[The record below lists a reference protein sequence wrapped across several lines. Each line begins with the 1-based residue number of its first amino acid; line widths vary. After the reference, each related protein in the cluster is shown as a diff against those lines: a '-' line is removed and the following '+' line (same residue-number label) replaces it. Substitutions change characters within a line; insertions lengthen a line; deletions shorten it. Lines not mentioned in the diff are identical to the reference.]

1 MIETPIDENGMTY
14 EELSP
19 PAEEVYDMIGD
30 EYYEIPGEPMC
41 YMDNNAT
48 QYDIM
53 TTQRCGFDGT
63 QHGINS
69 THYDIS
75 NATQAGICNKL
86 YDDSD
91 TTRDGIDT
99 TLNVNAVTPV
109 LEVATLTDY
118 YLQPVSVLH
127 HPIHDTHIDIVC
139 DDIT

>member
-1 MIETPIDENGMTY
+1 MIEIPIDENGMTY

-53 TTQRCGFDGT
+53 ATQCGGVDGT
-63 QHGINS
+63 QHGINP
-69 THYDIS
+69 THDIS
-75 NATQAGICNKL
+75 NARQIGICNQL

-91 TTRDGIDT
+91 STRDRIDT
-99 TLNVNAVTPV
+99 TLNAVTPDV
-109 LEVATLTDY
+109 KVTTLTDD
-118 YLQPVSVLH
+118 YLQPISVLH
-127 HPIHDTHIDIVC
+127 QPIHDTDIDIVC